1 MKLNFQIVL
10 SFDLDFT
17 LIDNREGI
25 INSFNYALQ
34 KYNLPQSGNEE
45 IVKMIGTPLD
55 EMFSKVTDFDSSLL
69 CSAFRE
75 YYSSEGIFQVKLFPG
90 VRDLLKKFKKS
101 FVLGVITSKKEELA
115 IKLLKNLKIAS
126 NFDFILGEIEIRKG
140 KTHPDLIQ
148 FLLEKYNNYKFVI
161 IGDHLNDKK
170 LAEKLGCP
178 FVGVLTGNHSAHDL
192 KSNITNVKTMLLNS
206 VQELTINKIYS
217 LF

>member
-34 KYNLPQSGNEE
+34 KYNLPQSGTED
-45 IVKMIGTPLD
+45 IVKMIGVPLD

-75 YYSSEGIFQVKLFPG
+75 YYSSEGIFQVKLFPR
-90 VRDLLKKFKKS
+90 VRDLLKKLKKS
-101 FVLGVITSKKEELA
+101 FVLGIITSKKEELA
-115 IKLLKNLKIAS
+115 IKLLKDLKIAS
-126 NFDFILGEIEIRKG
+126 NFDFILGEIETRKG

-148 FLLEKYNNYKFVI
+148 FLLEKYFNYQFVI
-161 IGDHLNDKK
+161 IGDHLKDKK

-178 FVGVLTGNHSAHDL
+178 FVGVLTGNHSENDL
-192 KSNITNVKTMLLNS
+192 KSNMNNVKTMILKS
-206 VQELTINKIYS
+206 VQEITIDKIYS